1 MERLGQGGK
10 KLIGSVSDGS
20 SLNILARSQLSYIAA
35 TKVRRRRFQNA
46 AVPTLRATEVS
57 PALRREAL
65 FERSSCLDAPSG
77 CRRVSSVIRRQ
88 DWPNLRHSALDHGFH
103 FLHRLLVNGGDLR
116 FGLIKDGL
124 NLRLLFR
131 GQVQTIGELMKAKCV
146 PVRAP
151 DPGPSLG
158 LGHDKAAQGDDA
170 GRYNC

>member
-77 CRRVSSVIRRQ
+77 CRRVSSADQ
-88 DWPNLRHSALDHGFH
+88 W
-103 FLHRLLVNGGDLR
+103 
-116 FGLIKDGL
+116 
-124 NLRLLFR
+124 
-131 GQVQTIGELMKAKCV
+131 
-146 PVRAP
+146 
-151 DPGPSLG
+151 
-158 LGHDKAAQGDDA
+158 
-170 GRYNC
+170 

>member
-1 MERLGQGGK
+1 MRL
-10 KLIGSVSDGS
+10 
-20 SLNILARSQLSYIAA
+20 
-35 TKVRRRRFQNA
+35 
-46 AVPTLRATEVS
+46 
-57 PALRREAL
+57 
-65 FERSSCLDAPSG
+65 LDA
-77 CRRVSSVIRRQ
+77 V
-88 DWPNLRHSALDHGFH
+88 DHGFH

-158 LGHDKAAQGDDA
+158 LGHDKTAQRDRA

>member
-1 MERLGQGGK
+1 MRL
-10 KLIGSVSDGS
+10 
-20 SLNILARSQLSYIAA
+20 
-35 TKVRRRRFQNA
+35 
-46 AVPTLRATEVS
+46 
-57 PALRREAL
+57 
-65 FERSSCLDAPSG
+65 LDAVEF
-77 CRRVSSVIRRQ
+77 RLLIRRQ

-131 GQVQTIGELMKAKCV
+131 REVQTIGELVKTKCV